1 ISSWRTTH
9 TLTSCPPPTPHPTH
23 TQCGGTSETW
33 RKGNL
38 YSPELTQRKSSPG
51 QKTVSNRKTTSMG
64 EDRPRKVEG
73 LSSGHAP
80 ALCLKRLPNLPNSAP
95 TINITVMAGPPR
107 DICPDSFK
115 LLTTLTCREMMW
127 SREENWRAFSFK
139 GNNGIDFQ

>member
-1 ISSWRTTH
+1 MEKKLFGINSKTQLEPLIPRDLSFLVVVSVR
-9 TLTSCPPPTPHPTH
+9 SGHP
-23 TQCGGTSETW
+23 
-33 RKGNL
+33 
-38 YSPELTQRKSSPG
+38 
-51 QKTVSNRKTTSMG
+51 